1 MILYAMNDIP
11 LLGSDLAGASQKLQ
25 GRPAVRDMAGQIYQR
40 ILYSRLL
47 INYISTQPP
56 CCNLKIFEEVLQS
69 NSIGG
74 KLLLIISSLL
84 LFNLHWLGLSGSLHV
99 LRVVNDMA
107 LH

>member
-56 CCNLKIFEEVLQS
+56 CCNLKILKRFYNPIQ
-69 NSIGG
+69 
-74 KLLLIISSLL
+74 
-84 LFNLHWLGLSGSLHV
+84 LG
-99 LRVVNDMA
+99 VNCY
-107 LH
+107 